1 MDFIVRDENFL
12 YIDLDCR
19 EAPIYKMHIK
29 YIYMY
34 VCGLKM
40 EYIFYFQKK
49 IEPAYVNFQY
59 IDA

>member
-1 MDFIVRDENFL
+1 
-12 YIDLDCR
+12 
-19 EAPIYKMHIK
+19 
-29 YIYMY
+29 MY